1 MPGGARR
8 KTLRLDPFPF
18 RLKIEVGARLE
29 PHYEGL
35 TTSFPG
41 GALVQVARGM
51 QYARALPA
59 AVHEIQHAVCAL
71 ERWIDGKLDEETRAY
86 LSQKIFSEILKL
98 YRKPRGCLVNNYV
111 KRKDAGHE
119 QHD

>member
-18 RLKIEVGARLE
+18 RLRIEVGAKLE

-51 QYARALPA
+51 Q
-59 AVHEIQHAVCAL
+59 
-71 ERWIDGKLDEETRAY
+71 
-86 LSQKIFSEILKL
+86 
-98 YRKPRGCLVNNYV
+98 
-111 KRKDAGHE
+111 
-119 QHD
+119 

>member
-18 RLKIEVGARLE
+18 RLRIEVGARLE
-29 PHYEGL
+29 AHYEGL

-51 QYARALPA
+51 PANRALPA
-59 AVHEIQHAVCAL
+59 AVHEI
-71 ERWIDGKLDEETRAY
+71 
-86 LSQKIFSEILKL
+86 
-98 YRKPRGCLVNNYV
+98 
-111 KRKDAGHE
+111 
-119 QHD
+119 